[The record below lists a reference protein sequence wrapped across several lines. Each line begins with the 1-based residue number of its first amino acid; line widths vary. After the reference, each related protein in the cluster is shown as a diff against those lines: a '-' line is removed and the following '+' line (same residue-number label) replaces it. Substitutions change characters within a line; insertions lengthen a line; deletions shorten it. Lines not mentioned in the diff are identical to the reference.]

1 MQSVQPIKCS
11 PESSCIS
18 ITDADV
24 VKIINLRES
33 KAFIKKRLEQIDSD
47 LAALEENLIARIE
60 GGARIES
67 HHYVSIKTTER
78 RCPSWKDAF
87 ISVAGELEAK
97 RIIDS
102 TTPTISKSVV
112 IANK

>member
-1 MQSVQPIKCS
+1 MQSIQKVKIF

-18 ITDADV
+18 VTDADV
-24 VKIINLRES
+24 AKVINLRES

-47 LAALEENLIARIE
+47 LAALEDDLIARIE
-60 GGARIES
+60 DGARIES

-78 RCPSWKDAF
+78 RYPSWKDAF

-97 RIIDS
+97 RIIDA
-102 TTPTISKSVV
+102 TTPTLSKSVV